1 MGGSLIAFLLLKDRV
16 DTTDKEVVIVDRSGQ
31 VADTLLETAR
41 ARNETELLDDETGDK
56 VRPAYLFREEQYNQ
70 ADPTAQRLELSD
82 RVRQG
87 ELHAF
92 IEIGPE
98 VVHPIDR
105 GDDGRILYYA
115 KNAAL
120 DDLRRW
126 VGGPINS
133 QLRRLRMA
141 DAGIDEREAADL
153 FYWVGVEGLGLV
165 TMDTETGDVTEA
177 KRASEIE
184 ALLIPIVIMML
195 MFLMMMMS
203 VPGMLHS
210 VMEEKTQRIA
220 EVLLSSMKPFE
231 FMMGKVLGGIAV
243 AFTSAAVYF
252 VGGILV
258 VRYMGYNEYIPY
270 RALTWFFAYLP
281 LAVVM
286 FGAMS
291 AALGATCSEP
301 KDAQSLTFPT
311 ILPILIPMFI
321 YFPIAREP
329 AGSFA
334 TWMSLIPLFTPTLM
348 TLRIAT
354 PETIPPWQ
362 PLVGLAAVLASTF
375 LFVWAGGRIFRIAIL
390 IQGTPP
396 KLSNIIRWAA
406 RG

>member
-1 MGGSLIAFLLLKDRV
+1 
-16 DTTDKEVVIVDRSGQ
+16 
-31 VADTLLETAR
+31 
-41 ARNETELLDDETGDK
+41 
-56 VRPAYLFREEQYNQ
+56 
-70 ADPTAQRLELSD
+70 
-82 RVRQG
+82 
-87 ELHAF
+87 
-92 IEIGPE
+92 
-98 VVHPIDR
+98 
-105 GDDGRILYYA
+105 
-115 KNAAL
+115 
-120 DDLRRW
+120 
-126 VGGPINS
+126 
-133 QLRRLRMA
+133 
-141 DAGIDEREAADL
+141 
-153 FYWVGVEGLGLV
+153 
-165 TMDTETGDVTEA
+165 
-177 KRASEIE
+177 
-184 ALLIPIVIMML
+184 
-195 MFLMMMMS
+195 MMS